1 MQRFESQLDQSRPLA
16 RVAIGLGT
24 VLALCWLAGC
34 GSGVGPATQT
44 ATTTPSPIVQTY
56 FAPYVY
62 QIPGE
67 QAPLTYT
74 FDDVKGAFSQT
85 TYQPQ
90 TQPGPQVLNAGTLA
104 VGQRGLRS
112 LGITAAYTYDTFVS
126 PSAYEPKTYPAP
138 GLPGSFVV
146 ELAGQTGGLVQMLNQ
161 PVQPLVAA
169 TQCPSF
175 SSAQTYQFVTTP
187 APASDQL
194 DTGTPPNKPL
204 IYQPIDTWNPTTDTA
219 YGSVD
224 IVSSGS
230 AVTFQNIH
238 QYTLGSTLVPSSTST
253 PTTGVC
259 GPTTLGDITGVP
271 GQFVITDP
279 GVSNAVPPQAA
290 IGIGPTGLLVEDN
303 GGGGVSVFGAG
314 NGAVGLPK
322 PSSPLDTTTV
332 IGQQYLGFVYGAGEV
347 MIFGQG
353 DVSIVVP
360 SSSHLA
366 SFGFPAATQQSKC
379 SALAAQTGTLVNGIY
394 GGDFQQTSGL
404 DDPST
409 SSDGFGNCDFAI
421 DLGLPDTSNSGRYP
435 NAIVWIGNGYAS
447 NIAGSTYSL
456 PAVAIV
462 GQLNGKYAIF
472 LIGKDSTQPWAIYL
486 LQSN

>member
-1 MQRFESQLDQSRPLA
+1 MQRSELENNSSRRLA
-16 RVAIGLGT
+16 RTACLLSG
-24 VLALCWLAGC
+24 VLMAFWVVGC
-34 GSGVGPATQT
+34 GGNSTSSSTPATSQQ
-44 ATTTPSPIVQTY
+44 APQNY
-56 FAPYVY
+56 FAPAVEGGTGIETYV
-62 QIPGE
+62 I
-67 QAPLTYT
+67 
-74 FDDVKGAFSQT
+74 DDVLSTFSQENFAIT
-85 TYQPQ
+85 SSGQVGLQVSLAGDFLVNQP
-90 TQPGPQVLNAGTLA
+90 VD
-104 VGQRGLRS
+104 QRGLRS
-112 LGITAAYTYDTFVS
+112 FGILTSYSSFNSIGENTGIITATNY
-126 PSAYEPKTYPAP
+126 PKP
-138 GLPGSFVV
+138 GLLGSFAV
-146 ELAGQTGGLVQMLNQ
+146 ELAGQAGGLIQMAGS
-161 PVQPLVAA
+161 PARPIVPA
-169 TQCPSF
+169 TQCPS
-175 SSAQTYQFVTTP
+175 STVQTYQFITIP
-187 APASDQL
+187 DYAGDWLSA
-194 DTGTPPNKPL
+194 
-204 IYQPIDTWNPTTDTA
+204 TDPA

-224 IVSSGS
+224 IVSRGS
-230 AVTFQNIH
+230 NVNFQNIH

-366 SFGFPAATQQSKC
+366 SFGFPAVTQQSKC

-409 SSDGFGNCDFAI
+409 SPDGFGNCDFAI